1 MKVWAGCW
9 REAACA
15 VAVPMVIQ
23 GGFKLWDQGGLAWS
37 AAGELVATWAVVSV
51 VWAAAAWLSLRHRA
65 HRSGITL
72 TPDALAARQTRQ
84 LRVLRP
90 SVGRSD
96 RIRTELKASAR
107 ASVTA
112 EKGREE
118 IWFHWRP
125 GRSSRTVW
133 GSIAFDEGAG
143 TVRLDL
149 RASGVYTGS
158 SGLRRGA
165 SFVALCQLARELGLT
180 EAEGGRCAGALGGG
194 EGWGAEV

>member
-1 MKVWAGCW
+1 MKVWVGCW
-9 REAACA
+9 WEAVCA
-15 VAVPMVIQ
+15 LAVPMVIQ
-23 GGFKLWDQGGLAWS
+23 VGFRLWDQGGDWGAV
-37 AAGELVATWAVVSV
+37 GEIAATWVAGTV
-51 VWAAAAWLSLRHRA
+51 VWAAVAWLSLRHRA
-65 HRSGITL
+65 HRSGIAL
-72 TPDALAARQTRQ
+72 ASDALAAHQTRR

-90 SVGRSD
+90 SVGLRA
-96 RIRTELKASAR
+96 ELKSSPR

-125 GRSSRTVW
+125 GRRNRTVW

-165 SFVALCQLARELGLT
+165 SFVALCQVAGGLGLS
-180 EAEGGRCAGALGGG
+180 EENENENEG
-194 EGWGAEV
+194 EGAGEARVA

>member
-1 MKVWAGCW
+1 M
-9 REAACA
+9 
-15 VAVPMVIQ
+15 
-23 GGFKLWDQGGLAWS
+23 
-37 AAGELVATWAVVSV
+37 
-51 VWAAAAWLSLRHRA
+51 AWLSLRHRA
-65 HRSGITL
+65 RTSGITL
-72 TPDALAARQTRQ
+72 IPDALAAHQTRQ

-90 SVGRSD
+90 SVGWPD
-96 RIRTELKASAR
+96 RIRTDLKSSGR

-118 IWFHWRP
+118 IWFRWRP
-125 GRSSRTVW
+125 GRRSRTVW

-165 SFVALCQLARELGLT
+165 SFVTLCQVAGELGL
-180 EAEGGRCAGALGGG
+180 G
-194 EGWGAEV
+194 EGEGEGEARLS